1 MSEGIQ
7 KVVKISKETGG
18 WGVKAPNDANAREIR
33 RVTAS
38 FQGEK
43 DAFASNEIR
52 TDQQMVD
59 SRHGTRR
66 STGALAGELSGSA
79 YDLLISAAVR
89 RDFSAGAT
97 TGAVITIAAAVGT
110 FTRSAGSFVTDGFNV
125 GTVIDSSGFTSAGNN
140 GLFYIFGMT
149 ATVLS
154 VAPLQGQTMVVEAE
168 GDSVTI
174 LEKGQKT
181 FVPSTGHTD
190 DSFTVEEYYPDVSP
204 VISRTFLGEQ
214 VNSMALSLAPN
225 AMVTCNFDFLGKD
238 AEAPTAVEYFTSAV
252 AVGDEGTY
260 AGQDGFCFV
269 NGASNGKLTSLNIT
283 LNANIQQ
290 EAVLG
295 SNSIGAKARGKVMG
309 TYDATVIFDADDF
322 LNFFNDETEIN
333 IGYVL
338 MSADN
343 TQAFAIYLPRAKVNS
358 ATTDDGEKVII
369 LSISGEIL
377 KYVGAAVGVN
387 QTTIQF
393 QDTTLA

>member
-7 KVVKISKETGG
+7 KVVVLNKESA
-18 WGVKAPNDANAREIR
+18 WGTKAPDDANAREYR
-33 RVTAS
+33 RVTSS

-43 DAFASNEIR
+43 DAFASTEIR

-66 STGALAGELSGSA
+66 STGALAGELSGGA
-79 YDLLISAAVR
+79 YDELIAAALR

-97 TGAVITIAAAVGT
+97 TGAVIVIASAVGT
-110 FTRSAGSFVTDGFNV
+110 FTRSTGSFVTDGFNV
-125 GTVIDSSGFTSAGNN
+125 GSVISVSGFTSAGNN
-140 GLFYIFGMT
+140 GLFYIRSMT
-149 ATVLS
+149 ATVLT
-154 VAPLQGQTMVVEAE
+154 VAALQGQTQTVEAE

-190 DSFTVEEYYPDVSP
+190 DSFTAEEYYPDNT
-204 VISRTFLGEQ
+204 ISRTFLGEQ
-214 VNSMALSLAPN
+214 VNTMAVSLSPN
-225 AMVTCNFDFLGKD
+225 AMATINFDFLGKD
-238 AEAPTAVEYFTSAV
+238 AEAPTGTQYFNSAV
-252 AVGDEGTY
+252 APGTEGTY
-260 AGQDGFCFV
+260 AGQDGFCFIEGV
-269 NGASNGKLTSLNIT
+269 ANAKLTSFNFT

-290 EAVLG
+290 EAVLF
-295 SNSIGAKARGKVMG
+295 SSSIGAKARGKVMM

-322 LNFFNDETEIN
+322 LGYFNNETEISV
-333 IGYVL
+333 GYVL

-343 TQAFAIYLPRAKVNS
+343 SEAFSIYFPRAKVNS

-369 LSISGEIL
+369 LSFGGEVL
-377 KYVGAAVGVN
+377 KYVGSAVGVN
-387 QTTIQF
+387 NTTVQI